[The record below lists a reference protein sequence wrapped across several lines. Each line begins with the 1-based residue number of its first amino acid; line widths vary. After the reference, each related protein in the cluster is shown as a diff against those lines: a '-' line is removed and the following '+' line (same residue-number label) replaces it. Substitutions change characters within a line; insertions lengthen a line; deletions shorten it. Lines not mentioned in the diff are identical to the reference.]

1 MTATISAPSATS
13 YTSSNPRRRTASFD
27 LGQGGGA
34 ELPLDGRREQRDDL
48 PFVILQ
54 GVDDTSHHGHIRNS
68 AEGQPAT
75 QAPQLMHLSGSMV
88 AMSLSSML
96 MALTGQLRL
105 QGRSISTMAL

>member
-1 MTATISAPSATS
+1 MTP
-13 YTSSNPRRRTASFD
+13 
-27 LGQGGGA
+27 
-34 ELPLDGRREQRDDL
+34 
-48 PFVILQ
+48 VIM
-54 GVDDTSHHGHIRNS
+54 DTSEI
-68 AEGQPAT
+68 APKGQPAT